1 MNDIDK
7 VARTSEQDHIY
18 AFLIDNLNYDLN
30 EVKMFWS
37 NINGLVDIDIQEYK
51 REINEKTT
59 S

>member
-7 VARTSEQDHIY
+7 FARTSEQDHIS
-18 AFLIDNLNYDLN
+18 AFLIDDLNYDLQ

-37 NINGLVDIDIQEYK
+37 NIQGLVDIDIQEYK
-51 REINEKTT
+51 GELNEKTT